1 MVDPMPNVPDER
13 LLLLA
18 RDPVAA
24 WRAHAARAP
33 WSAPRRGASVFV
45 ASRHAHATFGVAGTV
60 TTLDRWART
69 PPTVVATRLARRR
82 ALQAAVAAEPGPG
95 HGSAPPSPDDA
106 AGLAVVAGPAVR
118 ELLRAADLDGP
129 PFALEPRLER
139 WWRVAVRY
147 RALLTEAGVVDPAE
161 ALRLAAARAA
171 ASSPAARPPVAL
183 LGHLDLGA
191 DEVEAIDALSGPG
204 SVIVLPHDPPWTDAN
219 ALARAAL
226 RARGWR
232 EEVAAT
238 AAPWPEVEAVAPPTL
253 QAEARWAVAEAKRLL
268 AAGHAPAEVV
278 LAARDVGAYAAAV
291 TAAARAAGTML
302 RIDRSLP
309 LAATATGAP
318 VMAWLE
324 AVAQR
329 GAFEPTLAWL
339 AHPRVAR
346 LSADA
351 VSELRRWRP
360 SDPRAWTRADP
371 GVARALDWPARD
383 APDAWRTRLEGGWRT
398 LGVTPAVDPASGD
411 PLPSAAGG
419 TVDPHGGGEPGA
431 ASATPDPFDD
441 PLLAATW
448 REALGTLDALVGP
461 GGRIGRQEV
470 WATLRDA
477 LRSESVRD
485 DEGAPQDALTL
496 RPLEALADAR
506 VPHVLL
512 LGAVDGTLPTAAS
525 DDPVL
530 GFHDRAALA
539 AAGVPLRTAGDL
551 ARREALGFW
560 AARRAATERLW
571 VGVPAQTG
579 RDARLPSPYLARLGV
594 VARTVGEPPP
604 ASPASFRAAALRAPD
619 AVPDA
624 VDPVLARARRAHA
637 QALARETAGLW
648 GPDDGFPG
656 LGIDP
661 DAGSW
666 SATELL
672 ALGTCRFRWWV
683 RHAWRVFAT
692 EEGATELTPL
702 VQGRLYHGALEGAL
716 KGALGL
722 TGAAARAAA
731 SASLDAA
738 FERAEKWERVAE
750 VVPHWERRRAEHLD
764 HLRALVATPAFLPD
778 EHEVAAVELSFAGRW
793 HGWRVTGR
801 VDRIDRTPAGLRLID
816 YKLGSGRPVGARDAE
831 LQPTLDLQLPL
842 YLDVAAP
849 GFAPGEPVAGAVY
862 LSLSKMTE
870 LRAQSPDPAEL
881 ADLFERLRASLRA
894 GFFPVEPHEAVC
906 RRCELELVCRK
917 GPHLDRMPPTHR
929 VPSRGKAADGEG
941 GR

>member
-1 MVDPMPNVPDER
+1 MPNVPDER

-24 WRAHAARAP
+24 WRAHAASSP

-45 ASRHAHATFGVAGTV
+45 ASRRAHATFGVAGTV

-69 PPTVVATRLARRR
+69 PPTVVATPLARRR

-147 RALLTEAGVVDPAE
+147 RALLAEAGVVDPAE
-161 ALRLAAARAA
+161 ALRSAAARAA
-171 ASSPAARPPVAL
+171 AAFPAARPPVAL
-183 LGHLDLGA
+183 LGHLDLAA
-191 DEVEAIDALSGPG
+191 DEVEAIDALAGPG
-204 SVIVLPHDPPWTDAN
+204 SVIVLPYDPPWTDAN

-232 EEVAAT
+232 EEVVAT
-238 AAPWPEVEAVAPPTL
+238 AAPWPEVEALAPPTL

-351 VSELRRWRP
+351 VAGLRRWRP

-371 GVARALDWPARD
+371 ALARALDWPARD
-383 APDAWRTRLEGGWRT
+383 APDAWRTRLEGGWRA
-398 LGVTPAVDPASGD
+398 LGVTPAADPASGD
-411 PLPSAAGG
+411 PLPSPAGG

-431 ASATPDPFDD
+431 ASAIPDPFDD

-448 REALGTLDALVGP
+448 REALGALDALVAP
-461 GGRIGRQEV
+461 GGRVGRQEV

-485 DEGAPQDALTL
+485 DEGASRDALACGRSRRSPTPACRTCCCSAPSTAPCRS
-496 RPLEALADAR
+496 RPPTTRCWASLTAPRWRPPAFPCGAR
-506 VPHVLL
+506 ATSPAARPCAS
-512 LGAVDGTLPTAAS
+512 GARG
-525 DDPVL
+525 
-530 GFHDRAALA
+530 
-539 AAGVPLRTAGDL
+539 
-551 ARREALGFW
+551 ARRPSVCGSACPP
-560 AARRAATERLW
+560 R
-571 VGVPAQTG
+571 PA
-579 RDARLPSPYLARLGV
+579 
-594 VARTVGEPPP
+594 
-604 ASPASFRAAALRAPD
+604 
-619 AVPDA
+619 
-624 VDPVLARARRAHA
+624 
-637 QALARETAGLW
+637 
-648 GPDDGFPG
+648 
-656 LGIDP
+656 
-661 DAGSW
+661 
-666 SATELL
+666 
-672 ALGTCRFRWWV
+672 
-683 RHAWRVFAT
+683 
-692 EEGATELTPL
+692 
-702 VQGRLYHGALEGAL
+702 
-716 KGALGL
+716 
-722 TGAAARAAA
+722 
-731 SASLDAA
+731 
-738 FERAEKWERVAE
+738 
-750 VVPHWERRRAEHLD
+750 
-764 HLRALVATPAFLPD
+764 ATPAFP
-778 EHEVAAVELSFAGRW
+778 APS
-793 HGWRVTGR
+793 WRGSAWSR
-801 VDRIDRTPAGLRLID
+801 RRSASRRRRPRRP
-816 YKLGSGRPVGARDAE
+816 SGRPPCAPWTRSRTPSTPCSLTPDAPTRRRWRGRPTRAGARTTASSASAST
-831 LQPTLDLQLPL
+831 PTR
-842 YLDVAAP
+842 AA
-849 GFAPGEPVAGAVY
+849 G
-862 LSLSKMTE
+862 
-870 LRAQSPDPAEL
+870 R
-881 ADLFERLRASLRA
+881 
-894 GFFPVEPHEAVC
+894 
-906 RRCELELVCRK
+906 
-917 GPHLDRMPPTHR
+917 PPN
-929 VPSRGKAADGEG
+929 
-941 GR
+941 